1 MLELI
6 LGRAGTGKTTLLRKR
21 LAESTAPKTI
31 LIVPE
36 QYTFESEHAL
46 LMEYGAETANRVQV
60 YSFTRLAQAA
70 FLQYGGGAGKR
81 LTDGGRRILMTLAL
95 ENCADQLTL
104 FEKSADRMTDVLLN
118 TVGEMKI
125 CGIEPDMLT
134 KTAEAVTEDS
144 LSRKLK
150 EIALIYG
157 TYEALVAQTYLDP
170 LDDLTRL
177 DDLLADHPDFFR
189 NAYVAV
195 DAFDGFTV
203 QEYRVL
209 RHALHHAEKV
219 SVSLCCDDLDTSR
232 KDLFSTVRRTASRLM
247 RLAKESGT
255 GVLSPVYC
263 KTPYRFQNDELR
275 AVESTYA
282 GHVQQA
288 DTAEN
293 VCVFRA
299 TSPYEEA
306 DFTAAKIRSLVL
318 HEGYRYRD
326 ISVICRDGERY
337 TRLFAAALRRWE
349 IPAFLSEARTVDAE
363 PLMRFVLSAFQ
374 IVSGSRKWRSEDVLA
389 MLKTGITSFTA
400 EELAQ
405 LENYVY
411 TWKLNGA
418 SAWCSPFTKHPDGF
432 GKPMEDTAAETL
444 RTLNALRE
452 RVTAPLPASRSPKPF
467 IRFSSILIWSK
478 ASRYFAAR
486 SKMPGAMTFPP
497 LKCAFGICSWKYST
511 KWQACSVNRSS
522 RVKNTEG
529 S

>member
-1 MLELI
+1 
-6 LGRAGTGKTTLLRKR
+6 
-21 LAESTAPKTI
+21 
-31 LIVPE
+31 
-36 QYTFESEHAL
+36 
-46 LMEYGAETANRVQV
+46 
-60 YSFTRLAQAA
+60 
-70 FLQYGGGAGKR
+70 
-81 LTDGGRRILMTLAL
+81 
-95 ENCADQLTL
+95 
-104 FEKSADRMTDVLLN
+104 
-118 TVGEMKI
+118 
-125 CGIEPDMLT
+125 MLT

-209 RHALHHAEKV
+209 RHALRHAEKV

-299 TSPYEEA
+299 SSPYEEA

-363 PLMRFVLSAFQ
+363 PLMRFSPRFKSFRAAANGV
-374 IVSGSRKWRSEDVLA
+374 RK
-389 MLKTGITSFTA
+389 M
-400 EELAQ
+400 
-405 LENYVY
+405 
-411 TWKLNGA
+411 
-418 SAWCSPFTKHPDGF
+418 CSP
-432 GKPMEDTAAETL
+432 
-444 RTLNALRE
+444 
-452 RVTAPLPASRSPKPF
+452 
-467 IRFSSILIWSK
+467 
-478 ASRYFAAR
+478 
-486 SKMPGAMTFPP
+486 
-497 LKCAFGICSWKYST
+497 C
-511 KWQACSVNRSS
+511 
-522 RVKNTEG
+522 
-529 S
+529 